1 VPFRSEPTAS
11 TVLSTTSLYL
21 QCGIAAS
28 ASNGLDHNQSRGRC
42 CRVCI
47 SGNLAGH
54 WMFDSASCSH
64 HTHGCQATQR
74 LKISPL
80 LTAQTNVQR
89 PTRAGASSDRMF
101 GRKANLSIHDVLYR
115 IYAYIQPPVHVT
127 DISAVDRFTWRRV
140 LHSYYRS
147 TSSTSQEKLDHSSTT
162 RHLGCHI
169 SLTYNRLVAA
179 GLASRPCLAHAG
191 AYPGNHDRTNKASG
205 SVSSNQLPTV

>member
-1 VPFRSEPTAS
+1 MHIWQLAWPLDVRFRLLQSPYTWLSSLGSATS
-11 TVLSTTSLYL
+11 THRNKPQVIADGKRRST
-21 QCGIAAS
+21 
-28 ASNGLDHNQSRGRC
+28 
-42 CRVCI
+42 
-47 SGNLAGH
+47 
-54 WMFDSASCSH
+54 
-64 HTHGCQATQR
+64 TQR

-89 PTRAGASSDRMF
+89 PTRAGASSNRMF
-101 GRKANLSIHDVLYR
+101 GRKASLSIPDVLYR

-179 GLASRPCLAHAG
+179 GLASRPCLAHAR